1 MRRRIGDDLA
11 GDLTGEVFER
21 AFRDRSRFDVRYESA
36 LPWLLGIATN
46 VVKMNRRSEQ
56 RRLRAYARVARRD
69 VEPASSSEIDARVDA
84 VALGPVLAEAL
95 AAMPSGQ
102 RDVLLLHAWG
112 DLQPAEIAVALGV
125 SAGTVRSRLS
135 RARVFVE
142 ARLARGELGAVLD
155 EETI

>member
-1 MRRRIGDDLA
+1 M
-11 GDLTGEVFER
+11 
-21 AFRDRSRFDVRYESA
+21 
-36 LPWLLGIATN
+36 
-46 VVKMNRRSEQ
+46 
-56 RRLRAYARVARRD
+56 
-69 VEPASSSEIDARVDA
+69 EPASSSEIDARVDA